1 MTQYQYDTIM
11 KLIVNGAPA
20 LANEL
25 CSSLADV
32 VNERNDFKAKLE
44 KIKSDA
50 ENAKNENKEE

>member
-11 KLIVNGAPA
+11 KLIVNGAPV

-25 CSSLADV
+25 CRSLADI
-32 VNERNDFKAKLE
+32 VNERNDFKAQLE

-50 ENAKNENKEE
+50 ENAKDENKEE